1 MMDLSLIVPALLT
14 LGIFSILYKETP
26 VYRFVEH
33 LFIGTTL
40 GYAIV
45 VNIRSLNQT
54 AVQQILAGNYIYVIA
69 ILAGLMMY
77 SRYFGSTYRWLNR
90 IPTAVVIGCTIGLAL
105 RGIPE
110 SNINRQLQATYQP
123 LFASGDAMTLFN
135 NIILFASFFFALLY
149 FTYTLSKSTG
159 SKSGTVDRVITF
171 GRYFLMVYFGALFGN
186 VIIHRASLFI
196 SRMQF
201 YVFDFFGF

>member
-1 MMDLSLIVPALLT
+1 MNFALIVPAILT
-14 LGIFSILYKETP
+14 LAIYSILYKETP

-45 VNIRSLNQT
+45 VNIRTINNS
-54 AVQQILAGNYIYVIA
+54 AVQQIVQGNYVYIIA
-69 ILAGLMMY
+69 IILGLLMY
-77 SRYFGSTYRWLNR
+77 SRYFPKDYDWLNR
-90 IPTAVVIGCTIGLAL
+90 IPLSLVVGSTIGVSI

-110 SNINRQLQATYQP
+110 TNIHRQLQATYKP
-123 LFASGDAMTLFN
+123 LFGSGSLFTDAN
-135 NIILFASFFFALLY
+135 NIILIASFVFSLLY
-149 FTYTLSKSTG
+149 FTYTLTKTTSESQTG
-159 SKSGTVDRVITF
+159 AMNKVINF
-171 GRYFLMVYFGALFGN
+171 GRFFLMVYFGALFGN

-201 YVFDFFGF
+201 FVFDFFG

>member
-1 MMDLSLIVPALLT
+1 MNLGLIVPAILT
-14 LGIFSILYKETP
+14 LGIYSILYKETP
-26 VYRFVEH
+26 VYRFFEH

-40 GYAIV
+40 GYSIV

-54 AVQQILAGNYIYVIA
+54 AFQQLLAGNYVYLLA
-69 ILAGLMMY
+69 IILGLMMY
-77 SRYFGSTYRWLNR
+77 SRYFGSDFRWLNR
-90 IPTAVVIGCTIGLAL
+90 LPTAVVIGCTIGLAL

-110 SNINRQLQATYQP
+110 SNINRQLKATYQP
-123 LFASGDAMTLFN
+123 LFGVGDALTTVN
-135 NIILFASFFFALLY
+135 NIILFTAFFFSLLY
-149 FTYTLSKSTG
+149 FTYTLSKSAG
-159 SKSGTVDRVITF
+159 SRSGAVDSIITF

-201 YVFDFFGF
+201 YVFDFFGI